1 MTARVSSLLYNVYMH
16 KHIVRDKVRQ
26 LDIILLA
33 DYLNE
38 CSAFTIQDISSL
50 PVPKCLANFLFLI

>member
-26 LDIILLA
+26 LDIILLS

-38 CSAFTIQDISSL
+38 CSAFTIQDISS
-50 PVPKCLANFLFLI
+50 